1 MKPVPVIAFFCNQ
14 GGVGKTSLVY
24 HLAWMYA
31 DLGARVLAADLDPQA
46 NLTAAFLAEE
56 LLEDLW
62 PEGEHPNTIS
72 GCLKPLREGTGDVR
86 KPHLESIDERLAII
100 PGDPD
105 LSDFEDAL
113 SEAWLP
119 CLVDDERAVH
129 ITSAF
134 WQVIQEAAASHR
146 SDLILMD
153 LGSNSGAINRAALIA
168 SDSIV
173 VPLSPDPFS
182 LQGLRNLGPKLR
194 AWRSNWQTRLEKKVA
209 AQDRHLPLGRMHPIG
224 YVLRHHSAYLSRSA
238 HAYDRWMQQI
248 PGGFRKTV
256 LNVEVEAAPMSPR
269 LDVNCLAILKDYRSL
284 MSLAQQTRKP
294 VFHMKPADGA
304 LGSHLQAAQEARHDF
319 TRLALRIAS
328 KANFTWQG
336 MPQEAT
342 L

>member
-1 MKPVPVIAFFCNQ
+1 MKPAPVIAVFCNQ

-24 HLAWMYA
+24 HLSWMYA

-56 LLEDLW
+56 LLESLW

-72 GCLKPLREGTGDVR
+72 GCMKPLREGTGDVR
-86 KPHLESIDERLAII
+86 EPHLEAIDEGLALI

-105 LSDFEDAL
+105 LSDFEDSL
-113 SEAWLP
+113 SEAWLR
-119 CLVDDERAVH
+119 CLVNDERAFH

-134 WQVIQEAAASHR
+134 WRVIQEAASSHR
-146 SDLILMD
+146 ADLIMID
-153 LGSNSGAINRAALIA
+153 LGSNLGAISRAALIA

-194 AWRSNWQTRLEKKVA
+194 GWRSDWQTRLPRKVA
-209 AQDRHLPLGRMHPIG
+209 REPQLPLGSMHPIG
-224 YVLRHHSAYLSRSA
+224 YVLRHHSADLSRPARS
-238 HAYDRWMQQI
+238 YEKWMQQI
-248 PGGFRKTV
+248 PGNFRRTV
-256 LNVEVEAAPMSPR
+256 LNEKDEGPMSPR

-284 MSLAQQTRKP
+284 MFLAQQARKP
-294 VFHMKPADGA
+294 IFHMKPADGA
-304 LGSHLQAAQEARHDF
+304 LGSHLQVAQEARQEF
-319 TRLALRIAS
+319 TRLALRIATKS
-328 KANFTWQG
+328 NFVWPG
-336 MPQEAT
+336 MPQEQLA